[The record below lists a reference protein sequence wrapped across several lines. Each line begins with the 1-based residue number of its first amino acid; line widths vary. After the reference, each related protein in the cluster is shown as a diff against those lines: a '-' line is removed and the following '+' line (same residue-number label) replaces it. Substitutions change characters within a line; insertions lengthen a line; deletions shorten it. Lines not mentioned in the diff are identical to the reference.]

1 MHRRIPRKLWK
12 HHHRPHRQKRRG
24 SCRHGTAL
32 PLYLVSAAPLD
43 FFSTTSPAA
52 VRRARKRVRAHVS
65 YRATSGPPMDS
76 RASKSA
82 AAGSML
88 AWRCWPTP
96 STGPRDPVTRGEGTQ
111 DTNGKANCERSP
123 TLTSCLVHFEIQKVF
138 KILSH

>member
-1 MHRRIPRKLWK
+1 LEASSQTTPPETARVV
-12 HHHRPHRQKRRG
+12 QA
-24 SCRHGTAL
+24 RHGTAL

-82 AAGSML
+82 AAGTGQHAGL
-88 AWRCWPTP
+88 ALLADAVHR
-96 STGPRDPVTRGEGTQ
+96 STRSGDARRGDTIHQREGQLRTLSY
-111 DTNGKANCERSP
+111 TNVLFSSLRN
-123 TLTSCLVHFEIQKVF
+123 QKSF
-138 KILSH
+138 